1 MRVLLIIKDLYRT
14 TGGGQTIYRKIIQ
27 AHPEIKFYYF
37 REQEEKN
44 APRPN
49 NAEPITLH
57 PHRAIKACSILP
69 APAYQYALA
78 QANQFARSVAG
89 QTFDC
94 IDIPDFYTFG
104 SVLHDAFYHHRV
116 KFKKIVLAM
125 HGNISYSIEMNF
137 GSCGDNVLEQR
148 LLEQAQ
154 FACADTI
161 YSISPA
167 YIRQWKKII
176 NRTIVYLDPI
186 YFIDHPTTYHKDL
199 KNSLPNIY
207 CIGRMERLKGNDLLI
222 EIVRWLSP
230 TLYDQAIH
238 IGDPDFSRGF
248 SSQIILSGIAKHRD
262 LPITFRPSC
271 APEQLKQLFQQRSVV
286 ILPVRYDSLNLIALE
301 ALFSGCPVAISS
313 TAGVCDYLDQ
323 TFPEIPYLKIDLNHF
338 YHVIPALEDL
348 IIHYDEHRARLKNA
362 LGKINRMTQSMDMSV
377 IYKIKNTPN
386 RSQINFIY
394 QEITTSTTHLKK
406 YLKNTRFYATFKNIQ
421 QWIAHP
427 KQNLIRW
434 ALQSANSNSIRLMHR
449 LIQSR
454 HFPNRL
460 KTISN
465 YSEYNLFRI
474 TEKLQ
479 DTYAL
484 THNCFYRCNLWLAIA
499 RLERIRGNLLIAVT
513 YELRVLRLL
522 GKDSINI
529 LPRIVRT
536 LNQQGF
542 KQEAQVASLMYA
554 QKNSSELIY
563 HYLKNKYVYH
573 QCKPNL
579 PEFLLIDD
587 RRSGTPK
594 VSVIVSLY
602 NAGNQLKLF
611 LTTLMQQTLI
621 KKNQVELILIDS
633 ASTDLTGQII
643 QHHWQNH
650 SMNAIYVRSKQR
662 ETIQSVWN
670 HGIALSRAPYLV
682 FLGADE
688 TLYPE
693 TLQSLSDELDQNPTI
708 DWVMGNSLVT
718 EVNEYGLYKND
729 VMLYDRSGATGDHAY
744 LETCYL
750 SWVGGMY
757 RKTIHERY
765 GYFDPTFSAAGDT
778 EFKNRVLPYIRVKFI
793 PKTLGLF
800 LNYPDERKTASS
812 LAEIED
818 LRAWYIHR
826 TIGGIR
832 YAFENRPHSDIT
844 QLFFTALGYRKSYC
858 QHFSADIEY
867 AAYLAEYLNE
877 KIPDLWFKNIGFDLH
892 KMLECMRQVEYT
904 ATWIN
909 KRQAIRSAIKIYRTF
924 LKNQKRHAR
933 LLKSSAQPVYQLFND
948 NRYEQHVNLWKSL
961 KEPQYETQGQDQACE
976 ISQDQLQEERCADTS
991 A

>member
-1 MRVLLIIKDLYRT
+1 MRVLLITKDLYRT
-14 TGGGQTIYRKIIQ
+14 IGGGQTVYKKIIQ

-44 APRPN
+44 APRPSN
-49 NAEPITLH
+49 TEPITLH
-57 PHRAIKACSILP
+57 PHCAIKARSILP
-69 APAYQYALA
+69 APAYQHALA

-89 QTFDC
+89 QNFDC

-104 SVLHDAFYHHRV
+104 SVLQDAFHHHRV
-116 KFKKIVLAM
+116 GFEKLVLAM
-125 HGNISYSIEMNF
+125 HGNISTSIEMHF
-137 GSCGDNVLEQR
+137 SSCGDNVLEQR

-154 FACADTI
+154 FACADAI

-176 NRTIVYLDPI
+176 NRNIYYLDPI
-186 YFIDHPTTYHKDL
+186 HFIDHLTTYYQDT
-199 KNSLPNIY
+199 KNSLPNLC
-207 CIGRMERLKGNDLLI
+207 CIGRMERRKGNDLLI
-222 EIVRWLSP
+222 EILRWLKP

-238 IGDPDFSRGF
+238 IGDADFSTGLN
-248 SSQIILSGIAKHRD
+248 SQIILSGIAKHRD
-262 LPITFRPSC
+262 LSITFRPSYT
-271 APEQLKQLFQQRSVV
+271 PEHLKQLFQQRSVV

-338 YHVIPALEDL
+338 YHVIPKLEDL
-348 IIHYDEHRARLKNA
+348 LMHYDEHRARLKNA
-362 LGKINRMTQSMDMSV
+362 LSKINRMIQPLDMSA
-377 IYKIKNTPN
+377 IYKINTPK
-386 RSQINFIY
+386 RSQINFTY
-394 QEITTSTTHLKK
+394 QEINKNTAHLKR
-406 YLKNTRFYATFKNIQ
+406 YLKTIPLYAPLKNIH
-421 QWIAHP
+421 QWITHP

-434 ALQSANSNSIRLMHR
+434 ALQSVHTQNFRFVHR
-449 LIQSR
+449 LTQSR
-454 HFPNRL
+454 NFPNQL
-460 KTISN
+460 KKITH
-465 YSEYNLFRI
+465 YPEHNLIHI

-484 THNCFYRCNLWLAIA
+484 AHNCLYRCNIWLAIA

-513 YELRVLRLL
+513 YELRVLRFL

-529 LPRIVRT
+529 LPRIIQT

-542 KQEAQVASLMYA
+542 KQEAHVANLMYA
-554 QKNSSELIY
+554 KQNSSELIY
-563 HYLKNKYVYH
+563 NYLKNKYAYH

-579 PEFLLIDD
+579 PEFLFIDD
-587 RRSGTPK
+587 RRSGAPK

-602 NAGNQLKLF
+602 NAGKQIKLF
-611 LTTLMQQTLI
+611 LTALMQQTLI

-633 ASTDLTGQII
+633 ASTDSTGQII
-643 QHHWQNH
+643 QHHLETQA
-650 SMNAIYVRSKQR
+650 MNAIYVRARQR

-670 HGIALSRAPYLV
+670 YGIELSRAPYLV

-688 TLYPE
+688 VLYPE
-693 TLQSLSDELDQNPTI
+693 TLQLLSDELDQNTEI

-718 EVNEYGLYKND
+718 EVNRYGLYEND
-729 VMLYDRSGATGDHAY
+729 VMLYDRSGATKNHAY

-765 GYFDPTFSAAGDT
+765 GYYDPTFSAAGDT
-778 EFKNRVLPYIRVKFI
+778 EFKNRILPYINVKFI

-818 LRAWYIHR
+818 LRAWYVHR

-832 YAFENRPHSDIT
+832 YAFENRPHSDVT

-858 QHFSADIEY
+858 QHLSSDIEY

-877 KIPDLWFKNIGFDLH
+877 KMHNLWVKNIGSDLH
-892 KMLECMRQVEYT
+892 KMLECMQQVEYT
-904 ATWIN
+904 PVLIN
-909 KRQAIRSAIKIYRTF
+909 KRQAIRPAIKIYRTF
-924 LKNQKRHAR
+924 LKNQKRHAQ
-933 LLKSSAQPVYQLFND
+933 LLKSSEQPVYQLFND
-948 NRYEQHVNLWKSL
+948 NRYEQHVNLWKSP
-961 KEPQYETQGQDQACE
+961 KETQHETQRQDKTHIK
-976 ISQDQLQEERCADTS
+976 ISQDQIQEECVDTN